1 MRPVKGVRMALTIS
15 RRSSLNAAL
24 SRVMIFSVML
34 QAFYQVL
41 FQQLSNI
48 VVLEQYFISQ
58 GRIGDDAG
66 RAIVLQSSFGMLK
79 AMQTSSAVSHRTVI
93 GWAERERRGDADAR
107 HKSANREIKS
117 YLLFYQIFLIFV

>member
-79 AMQTSSAVSHRTVI
+79 ALQTSSAVSHRIVVD
-93 GWAERERRGDADAR
+93 WAEREWSADTRSRRR
-107 HKSANREIKS
+107 
-117 YLLFYQIFLIFV
+117 